1 MNVNNF
7 VQVVEM
13 TPEEK
18 FEMYMKVPHEDLV
31 RMKIE
36 EERVLNQLEKELK
49 KYIECIYTPITFNGT
64 GITTID

>member
-1 MNVNNF
+1 M

-13 TPEEK
+13 TDEEK

-36 EERVLNQLEKELK
+36 EERVLNQLEKELE
-49 KYIECIYTPITFNGT
+49 KYRNNNYT
-64 GITTID
+64 TTPELPGMKVQIVTVD